1 MTAAGR
7 QRATAL
13 AASLGAAAGGLL
25 VMLGVVAAFG
35 YDARD
40 VARAFGV
47 AVAGSWDRF
56 AAVLLVACP
65 LIVIG
70 LALTLA
76 FRCGVWNIGA
86 EGQYLLGALGAA
98 VAARLLA
105 RGPGVLVLSAV
116 LAAGLAGG
124 AVWAGVA
131 AVLKRYRGVQ
141 EVLSTILLNFVAIQ
155 IAAIIVRGWLVDA
168 HSADRDTTAEI
179 SAAATLSI
187 LYAPAG
193 LHAGIV
199 IAIGL
204 APLLWVFLE
213 RTTWGFRT
221 RAVGLNPIAAGL
233 ARIPVG
239 RFGVGTFVMSG
250 ALAGLAGAIELSGN
264 THYLTASYASGY
276 GYTAIA
282 VALLARLEPLGVI
295 PAAIFFAAL
304 ETGVRG
310 LQKSPDPAL
319 AGFPTV
325 LTQVAQGVVILA
337 TVMLTR
343 TRLGG
348 AGRAR

>member
-1 MTAAGR
+1 M
-7 QRATAL
+7 
-13 AASLGAAAGGLL
+13 GGLL

-35 YDARD
+35 YDPGA
-40 VARAFGV
+40 VARAFGT
-47 AVAGSWDRF
+47 AVAGSWSRF

-86 EGQYLLGALGAA
+86 EGQYVLGAVGAA
-98 VAARLLA
+98 AAAQWVGGWPRAGAVPIVL
-105 RGPGVLVLSAV
+105 GTGVV
-116 LAAGLAGG
+116 GG

-131 AVLKRYRGVQ
+131 AILKRYRGVQ

-155 IAAIIVRGWLVDA
+155 LAAIVVRGVLVDA
-168 HSADRDTTAEI
+168 KSADRDTTSAIAASAELPVLDDR
-179 SAAATLSI
+179 S
-187 LYAPAG
+187 G
-193 LHAGIV
+193 LHAGIL
-199 IAIGL
+199 IAAAL
-204 APLLWVFLE
+204 APAMWLFLE

-221 RAVGLNPIAAGL
+221 RAVGLNAVAAGL
-233 ARIPVG
+233 ARISVG
-239 RFGVGTFVMSG
+239 RYGMGSFVASG

-304 ETGVRG
+304 EAGVRG
-310 LQKSPDPAL
+310 LQRSADPAM

-325 LTQVAQGVVILA
+325 LTLVAQGVVILA
-337 TVMLTR
+337 TVMFTR
-343 TRLGG
+343 MRLGA
-348 AGRAR
+348 AGNAGME

>member
-1 MTAAGR
+1 MRGSAW
-7 QRATAL
+7 AL
-13 AASLGAAAGGLL
+13 AASLGAAVGGLL
-25 VMLGVVAAFG
+25 VMLGVVATFG
-35 YDARD
+35 YDALD
-40 VARAFGV
+40 VARAFGA
-47 AVAGSWDRF
+47 AVGGSWDRF

-65 LIVIG
+65 LMVIG

-86 EGQYLLGALGAA
+86 EGQYVLGA
-98 VAARLLA
+98 VAAAAAARVLG
-105 RGPGVLVLSAV
+105 RGPGLVALPAV

-155 IAAIIVRGWLVDA
+155 VAAIVVRGMLVDA
-168 HSADRDTTAEI
+168 SSADRDTTPAI
-179 SAAATLSI
+179 SAAAELPM
-187 LYAPAG
+187 LYPAAG
-193 LHAGIV
+193 LHAGIL

-221 RAVGLNPIAAGL
+221 RAVGLNPVAAGL

-239 RFGVGTFVMSG
+239 RFGVGTFVASG
-250 ALAGLAGAIELSGN
+250 ALAGLAGAVELSGN
-264 THYLTASYASGY
+264 THYLTASYGSGY

-282 VALLARLEPLGVI
+282 VALLARLEPMGVV

-310 LQKSPDPAL
+310 LQKSPDPSL

-325 LTQVAQGVVILA
+325 LTLVAQGVVILA
-337 TVMLTR
+337 TVILTR
-343 TRLGG
+343 TWLGG
-348 AGRAR
+348 AGSARDE